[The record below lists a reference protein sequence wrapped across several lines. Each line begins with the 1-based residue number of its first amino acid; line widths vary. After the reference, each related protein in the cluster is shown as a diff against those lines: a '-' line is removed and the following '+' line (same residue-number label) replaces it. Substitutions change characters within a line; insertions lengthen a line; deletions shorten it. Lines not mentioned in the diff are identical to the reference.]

1 MRLKEN
7 FTPMTS
13 DEIHAD
19 ILHRIIELDL
29 EPGIRLNE
37 KDIASN
43 YGVSRSVI
51 RPIFAKLEQRKLIRV
66 LPQRGSYVSLIN
78 LEMNKEILL
87 LRSLIEREAI
97 ENLLRKDNKEE
108 IITALEENV
117 QKQGEHWELPYNDD
131 FKALDAEFHNLL
143 IKGADMQGVLS
154 IIEGHLIHVA
164 RWRNFDVLFYNRA
177 QELITEHRTILKSLK
192 ENDAE
197 KAKMA
202 MSEHLK
208 SVEKV
213 GDHVIKEKPEYFE

>member
-7 FTPMTS
+7 FTPITS

-19 ILHRIIELDL
+19 ILQRIVELDL
-29 EPGIRLNE
+29 KPGARLIE
-37 KDIASN
+37 KDIAN
-43 YGVSRSVI
+43 YYGVSRSVI

-97 ENLLRKDNKEE
+97 ENLLHKDNKEE

-117 QKQGEHWELPYNDD
+117 QKQGEHWELPYNDG

-213 GDHVIKEKPEYFE
+213 GAHVIKEKPEYFE